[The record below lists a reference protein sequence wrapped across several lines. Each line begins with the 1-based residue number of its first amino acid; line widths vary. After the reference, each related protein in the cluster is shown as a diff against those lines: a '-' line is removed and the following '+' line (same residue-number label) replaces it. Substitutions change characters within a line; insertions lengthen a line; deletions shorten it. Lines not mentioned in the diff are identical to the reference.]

1 MAGWSFQL
9 EPVATPRIE
18 TRYRKIVTKIPVPE
32 SLEILRTLERYETTA
47 MHGQMPVVWDR
58 AQGFQVHDAWGNTW
72 IDFTSTIFV
81 ANAGHANPRI
91 LQALQKQLD
100 QPLLHSYTFAT
111 EIRAAYLQRLI
122 EAVGPQFE
130 KAFLLSAG
138 TEATECAL
146 KLMRMQGW
154 KKGKK
159 RPGIVAFEGNWHG
172 RTLGAQMMSYNPAQK
187 EWIGYQDPN
196 IHHLP
201 FPYPWRPEA
210 IRDPRLYFRDN
221 MQALLEE
228 QSLDPDRDLCGFM
241 LETFQGWGA
250 VFYPREFVAEV
261 MAFGRDHGMLV
272 AFDEM
277 QAGFGR
283 TGKLFG
289 YMHYGVE
296 PDLLCCGK
304 GASSGV
310 PLAIVLGSREV
321 MDLPEKGSMS
331 STHSANPLV
340 CAAGLANLEALLED
354 GHIENSRV
362 LGEVFHAGLNAVK
375 ERFPDHIRHVLGKG
389 LLAAVHFLGSD
400 HEPLTNLCNEICQEA
415 MRRGLLVV
423 HTGRESIKLAPPLC
437 INEEALREGLEVLGD
452 SIAAAIKAEIAR
464 GD

>member
-1 MAGWSFQL
+1 MSGWNFQL
-9 EPVATPRIE
+9 EPAEIPKVE
-18 TRYRKIVTKIPVPE
+18 TRYRRIATRLPVPE
-32 SLEILRTLERYETTA
+32 SLEILHTLERCESAA
-47 MHGQMPVVWDR
+47 MHGQMPIVWDK

-81 ANAGHANPRI
+81 ANAGHANPRVV
-91 LQALQKQLD
+91 QALRDQLD
-100 QPLLHSYTFAT
+100 KPLVHTYTYPT
-111 EIRAAYLQRLI
+111 QIRADYLARLV
-122 EAVGPQFE
+122 EVSPPQFQ

-146 KLMRMQGW
+146 KLMRMHAW
-154 KKGKK
+154 KTGKR
-159 RPGIVAFEGNWHG
+159 RPGVVAFEGNWHG
-172 RTLGAQMMSYNPAQK
+172 RTLGAQMLSYNPAQK

-201 FPYPWRPEA
+201 FPYPWREEA
-210 IRDPRLYFRDN
+210 MADPRAYFRSG

-228 QSLDPDRDLCGFM
+228 RRLDPDQDLCGFM

-261 MAFGRDHGMLV
+261 VDFARCHGMLV

-289 YMHYGVE
+289 YMHYMVS

-304 GASSGV
+304 GASSGL
-310 PLAIVLGSREV
+310 PLALVLGSREV
-321 MDLPEKGSMS
+321 MDLPEIGSMS

-340 CAAGLANLEALLED
+340 CAAGLANLEALFED
-354 GHIENSRV
+354 GLIENSRI
-362 LGEVFHAGLNAVK
+362 LGEIFHARLHAIQT
-375 ERFPDHIRHVLGKG
+375 RFPDNIRYVLGQG
-389 LLAAVHFLGSD
+389 LIAALLFYDAAGN
-400 HEPLTNLCNEICQEA
+400 PLSELCSNICQEA

-437 INEEALREGLEVLGD
+437 INEAALLEGLEVLAE
-452 SIAAAIKAEIAR
+452 SIEQVVHSGMAGA
-464 GD
+464 

>member
-1 MAGWSFQL
+1 MAGWNFQL
-9 EPVATPRIE
+9 EPVEVPRVE
-18 TRYRKIVTKIPVPE
+18 TRFRRIVTRLPVPE
-32 SLEILRTLERYETTA
+32 SLEILHALERCESAA
-47 MHGQMPVVWDR
+47 MHGQMPIVWDK

-81 ANAGHANPRI
+81 TNAGHANPRVVR
-91 LQALQKQLD
+91 AVREQLD
-100 QPLLHSYTFAT
+100 KPLVHTYTYPT
-111 EIRAAYLQRLI
+111 QIRADYLARLV
-122 EAVGPQFE
+122 EVSPPQFQ

-146 KLMRMQGW
+146 KLMRMHAW
-154 KKGKK
+154 ETGKR
-159 RPGIVAFEGNWHG
+159 RPGVVAFEGNWHG

-201 FPYPWRPEA
+201 FPYPWRQEA
-210 IRDPRLYFRDN
+210 MADPRGYFRAG
-221 MQALLEE
+221 MEALLEE
-228 QSLDPDRDLCGFM
+228 RRLDPDQDLCGFM

-261 MAFGRDHGMLV
+261 VDFARRHGMLV

-304 GASSGV
+304 GASSGL
-310 PLAIVLGSREV
+310 PLAVVLGSREI
-321 MDLPEKGSMS
+321 MDLPEIGSMS

-340 CAAGLANLEALLED
+340 CAAGLANLEALCED
-354 GHIENSRV
+354 GLIDNSRI
-362 LGEVFHAGLNAVK
+362 LGEIFHTRLRAIQA
-375 ERFPDHIRHVLGKG
+375 RFPDHIRYVMGQG
-389 LLAAVHFLGSD
+389 LLAALLFSD
-400 HEPLTNLCNEICQEA
+400 TAGNPLSELCSNICQEA

-437 INEEALREGLEVLGD
+437 INQAALDEGLEVLAE
-452 SIAAAIKAEIAR
+452 SIEQVVRHGMGGA
-464 GD
+464 